1 MIIGTLKKKFIPFV
15 LIAAIAIGTIAAV
28 NHIFF
33 KDSDGKVNF
42 ISDAVGIVISPV
54 QGAFSWV
61 FDNITHIGVYFSN
74 LDRLEKENVQLKKD
88 VLQLQADLSEKEKYE
103 QENERLRGL
112 LDLKTANKNFDT
124 VGASVIGREANFST
138 GIIRIDK
145 GTIDGIS
152 KNDVV
157 TDSGGLVG
165 YISEIGTT
173 WADVTTI
180 LAPETSVSCILP
192 RTGEIIMLGADISG
206 SRKKLCKLSY
216 ISPNSTISVG
226 EAVETSGEGG
236 IYPEGLF
243 VGRIEDISDEKN
255 GIAKEAVLK
264 PMADFSSLREVLVIK
279 LGTDGQN

>member
-1 MIIGTLKKKFIPFV
+1 MIIGILKKKFIPFILV
-15 LIAAIAIGTIAAV
+15 VSIAIGAVAAAK
-28 NHIFF
+28 HIFF
-33 KDSDGKVNF
+33 KDGNGKVNF
-42 ISDAVGIVISPV
+42 ISDAVGIIISPV

-61 FDNITHIGVYFSN
+61 FDNIAHIGVYFSN
-74 LDRLEKENVQLKKD
+74 VDRLEKENTELKKN
-88 VLQLQADLSEKEKYE
+88 VLRLQADLSEKEKFE

-112 LDLKTANKNFDT
+112 LDLKTANKNYDT
-124 VGASVIGREANFST
+124 VGASVIGREADFST
-138 GIIRIDK
+138 GIIKIDK

-157 TDSGGLVG
+157 TDSAGLVG

-173 WADVTTI
+173 WAEVTTI

-206 SRKKLCKLSY
+206 SKKKLCKLSY
-216 ISPNSTISVG
+216 ISSDSTISTG

-243 VGRIEDISDEKN
+243 VGRVETISDEKN
-255 GIAKEAVLK
+255 GIAKEATLK
-264 PMADFSSLREVLVIK
+264 PTADFMSLREVLVIK
-279 LGTDGQN
+279 LGEGG